1 MILLVVRISV
11 LYGKIIY
18 KISRSCYE
26 YKLRS
31 AMEKLE
37 EKNITRTE
45 LRESV
50 KLASST
56 YSKLIKNESVTTDTL
71 LKISLYLQCDVSE
84 LIESLF
90 EEVKK

>member
-1 MILLVVRISV
+1 MSIS
-11 LYGKIIY
+11 YGPLWK
-18 KISRSCYE
+18 
-26 YKLRS
+26 KL
-31 AMEKLE
+31 K

-71 LKISLYLQCDVSE
+71 LKISSYLHCDVSE

-90 EEVKK
+90 DEVRK

>member
-1 MILLVVRISV
+1 MLEGFMGCV
-11 LYGKIIY
+11 LGQ
-18 KISRSCYE
+18 RT
-26 YKLRS
+26 
-31 AMEKLE
+31 KLE

-84 LIESLF
+84 LIESLVD
-90 EEVKK
+90 EVKK

>member
-1 MILLVVRISV
+1 MSIS
-11 LYGKIIY
+11 YGPLWK
-18 KISRSCYE
+18 
-26 YKLRS
+26 
-31 AMEKLE
+31 KLE

-71 LKISLYLQCDVSE
+71 LKIARALNKRVSDIF
-84 LIESLF
+84 LS
-90 EEVKK
+90 

>member
-1 MILLVVRISV
+1 MV
-11 LYGKIIY
+11 LCGKIMYTRFQGVIMN
-18 KISRSCYE
+18 ISYGPLW
-26 YKLRS
+26 K
-31 AMEKLE
+31 KLE

-50 KLASST
+50 KIASST

-71 LKISLYLQCDVSE
+71 LKISSFLGCDVSE

-90 EEVKK
+90 DEVRK